1 MALDQQAITVNTPTA
16 GSIIAI
22 IIALFALMYSA
33 YNSGSELAYF
43 SLSKEDI
50 DSIDDE
56 SKQERIKQLLSKP
69 ERLLATILI
78 GNNSVNVLI
87 AVVLNYAMN
96 TIFTFNSAVANFV
109 VQTVILTF
117 LILLSAKSY
126 PSSMPA
132 ATTCSLPRW
141 RPPD

>member
-1 MALDQQAITVNTPTA
+1 MDPDPLSCLLNILALDQQAITVNTPTV

-87 AVVLNYAMN
+87 AV
-96 TIFTFNSAVANFV
+96 
-109 VQTVILTF
+109 QTLSHNAQISF
-117 LILLSAKSY
+117 LWPELAIIRKKSY
-126 PSSMPA
+126 KFV
-132 ATTCSLPRW
+132 RF
-141 RPPD
+141 

>member
-1 MALDQQAITVNTPTA
+1 MALDQQAITVNTPTV

-87 AVVLNYAMN
+87 AVVLN
-96 TIFTFNSAVANFV
+96 
-109 VQTVILTF
+109 
-117 LILLSAKSY
+117 
-126 PSSMPA
+126 
-132 ATTCSLPRW
+132 
-141 RPPD
+141 